1 MVLKLAFFAALRF
14 DPCQSTPEIKC
25 TGMIGPGRTCGNR
38 HIPLTP
44 VDIKDRRYWPRIDF
58 SQGSDRS
65 VWPVITMPDIVV
77 LVWKGA
83 DSVRLS
89 WVKTDP
95 NQGLL

>member
-1 MVLKLAFFAALRF
+1 MSINATDKYAAGGAGDGALCDF
-14 DPCQSTPEIKC
+14 
-25 TGMIGPGRTCGNR
+25 GNR

-44 VDIKDRRYWPRIDF
+44 VDIKDRRTGARIGL
-58 SQGSDRS
+58 SQGSDRA
-65 VWPVITMPDIVV
+65 VWPVKTMRDIVV
-77 LVWKGA
+77 LVWKDA